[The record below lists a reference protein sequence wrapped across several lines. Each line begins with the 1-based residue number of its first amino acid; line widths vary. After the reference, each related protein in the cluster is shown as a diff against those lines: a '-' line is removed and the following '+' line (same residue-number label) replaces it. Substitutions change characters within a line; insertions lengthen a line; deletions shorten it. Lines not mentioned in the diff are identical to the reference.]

1 MEEIKQADRKSMVME
16 GMYRGVTGKID
27 EVCRS
32 VSKELQFTSA
42 QQVSAYE
49 ALAGTFKD
57 GLETLLAEFRYLS
70 QQNSAIYDYNR
81 KELTAARDSLAET
94 VRAGAEQ
101 SVKTLSQQLEQSIKE
116 LREAFG
122 QQLTSL
128 REELLADMHAALE
141 EALPKPVQ
149 EESAA
154 VETAAEEVPAEET
167 FDYDVLAEKIASVLP
182 EPDYDML
189 ADKVVAALPP
199 VDADAIASAVAS
211 AVPAADENAIADK
224 VAESIPLVD
233 YDLIAERVSN
243 VLEGE
248 FDVTVDENG
257 VEKVAAAVVEKL
269 DYEKLAA
276 LVAELI
282 AARAPAPAPAAY
294 EAPAPQPEEAPAPA
308 PEPVHEELAATAAPA
323 PAPAPAKKLVVPA
336 QPKPAPKPAAVPV
349 PDDPAM
355 TTRLKRSFKAKIIES
370 DEEVKGYYFD
380 LKNAFL
386 SYARIASQV
395 SWSNDRFTF
404 AGDTIAKIGV
414 RGRTLCVYLAL
425 NPDEFPS
432 SVYHQKFAGDTKM
445 YEKTPMMV
453 KVKSGVALKRA
464 IRLVEMLMENLG
476 AVKEDREPVDYSQ
489 EFAFRSEEQLLAEGL
504 IKTAIVEKSDLD
516 F

>member
-1 MEEIKQADRKSMVME
+1 MEETKQSDRKSMVME

-27 EVCRS
+27 EVRQS

-57 GLETLLAEFRYLS
+57 GLATLLAEFRYLS
-70 QQNSAIYDYNR
+70 QQNSAIYDYNC
-81 KELTAARDSLAET
+81 KERETARDALLEA
-94 VRAGAEQ
+94 VRASAEQ
-101 SVKTLSQQLEQSIKE
+101 NAKTFSEQIEKSAKETEERFTEKLE
-116 LREAFG
+116 A
-122 QQLTSL
+122 L
-128 REELLADMHAALE
+128 REELLENFRAVLAEKPEEEQPEGAA
-141 EALPKPVQ
+141 
-149 EESAA
+149 AA
-154 VETAAEEVPAEET
+154 PAEEPAEDT

-199 VDADAIASAVAS
+199 VDADAIADKVAA
-211 AVPAADENAIADK
+211 AVPPTDENAIADK

-233 YDLIAERVSN
+233 YELIAERVSN

-257 VEKVAAAVVEKL
+257 VEKIASAVAERL
-269 DYEKLAA
+269 DYDKLASR
-276 LVAELI
+276 VAELLKEQG
-282 AARAPAPAPAAY
+282 ALAVPVVV
-294 EAPAPQPEEAPAPA
+294 QQAPAPA
-308 PEPVHEELAATAAPA
+308 PEPAPEPEPEPEPEPVKEELAVAA
-323 PAPAPAKKLVVPA
+323 APAKKLVVAPEPA
-336 QPKPAPKPAAVPV
+336 PKPAPKPVALPV
-349 PDDPAM
+349 PEDPNM
-355 TTRLKRSFKAKIIES
+355 FTRLKRSFKAKIIES

-386 SYARIASQV
+386 SYSRIASQV

-414 RGRTLCVYLAL
+414 RGKTLCLYLAL

-432 SVYHQKFAGDTKM
+432 SVYHQRFAGDTKM

-476 AVKEDREPVDYSQ
+476 AVKEDRDPVDYSA